1 MWRQGDRDPHIAYVK
16 RKLGIFPVD
25 QEFDSSLAQR
35 LRGIQLVYR
44 IPVTGVLDEETSQA
58 AGLVMKERSWI

>member
-1 MWRQGDRDPHIAYVK
+1 MWKPGDRDPHIAYVK

-35 LRGIQLVYR
+35 IRGIQLMYG
-44 IPVTGVLDEETSQA
+44 IPITGNLDVETSRA
-58 AGLVMKERSWI
+58 AGLVLKDRSWT